1 MRLPLSAYSAH
12 SVQETGIILGY
23 SPRARSIRLVLRV
36 CPAGGFRARTGVQR
50 AEAPFPRGQAGGVA
64 RLRFPA
70 RYYATGVGR
79 AWRAGEPRAGYI
91 RFSSRAQRL
100 HTAARDDSI
109 TKVMRRPLSTT
120 RAAVFRK
127 SWRKRSR
134 LGAAGSP
141 RPRGAEAAYSRFAA
155 IRLSSRRTSLA
166 AKLSDSV

>member
-50 AEAPFPRGQAGGVA
+50 AEPPSPRGQAGGVA

-79 AWRAGEPRAGYI
+79 AWRAGETRDRGNIYNNPVARGPTPPLAC
-91 RFSSRAQRL
+91 
-100 HTAARDDSI
+100 AA
-109 TKVMRRPLSTT
+109 
-120 RAAVFRK
+120 
-127 SWRKRSR
+127 
-134 LGAAGSP
+134 SP
-141 RPRGAEAAYSRFAA
+141 HRGP
-155 IRLSSRRTSLA
+155 
-166 AKLSDSV
+166 